1 MAVLS
6 HSKFMLLLLLI
17 AAALLRGS
25 HGQDSS
31 SRSSRRETGDAE
43 KTTYVGAVNR
53 GDAGRAICYKA
64 FSKIFDDY
72 LQDDKHIWPE
82 SPPEYHAKPVISKS
96 LGNSTVLHIHNKYG

>member
-31 SRSSRRETGDAE
+31 SRSSRRETSDGE
-43 KTTYVGAVNR
+43 ETEFVGNDNR
-53 GDAGRAICYKA
+53 GQAGRDICYKT
-64 FSKIFDDY
+64 SQRIFEDY
-72 LQDDKHIWPE
+72 LEGDERLTPVWPK
-82 SPPEYHAKPVISKS
+82 SPPEFHAKPVISKS
-96 LGNSTVLHIHNKYG
+96 LGNSTFFFF